1 MFADVNLLVR
11 FANLESKLGDKE
23 RAQTLFENILSSYPK
38 RVDVWSCYVDCLIK
52 SKDID
57 LARYIFYRFTTNI
70 RVHCI
75 INISHYRYIYFRLKF

>member
-1 MFADVNLLVR
+1 MFNKTMELFVDVNLLVR
-11 FANLESKLGDKE
+11 FANLENKLGDKE

-57 LARYIFYRFTTNI
+57 LTRYINFTILLQVYKCSNK
-70 RVHCI
+70 
-75 INISHYRYIYFRLKF
+75 YIL